1 MSEYNGWDT
10 GGNPKETLFCLEMYH
25 NTTKSHNCV
34 PSGTQEGG
42 KMNELFNVVGQYRE
56 VYEMLTDPEV
66 DEQVVNDTLEGLM
79 GEIEVHA
86 AGLIPVLDRIDM
98 EIETCKKHKDEW
110 AAAEKIRKNRK
121 ARLTDLIKNAMVSIG
136 KNEIQAGDVT
146 FKLQNAGGKLPLIV
160 DENATVPERF
170 TKIIIENDNELIR
183 KALDDGEDLD
193 FARFGERSKVLKIK
207 K

>member
-1 MSEYNGWDT
+1 
-10 GGNPKETLFCLEMYH
+10 
-25 NTTKSHNCV
+25 
-34 PSGTQEGG
+34 
-42 KMNELFNVVGQYRE
+42 MNELFNVVGQYRE